1 MKFLLFL
8 FIIVLLIQFIK
19 HLILKEGFDNNCFY
33 NFKPDFTLKIS
44 DFLKTDE
51 NGDLTLN
58 GDGYAEINGSISDI
72 SEIMYEDLSNNLYGD
87 ISAILESPFQN
98 SLLNK
103 KTCKFNY

>member
-44 DFLKTDE
+44 NFLKLDE
-51 NGDLTLN
+51 NGDLSLN
-58 GDGYAEINGSISDI
+58 SDGYAEISGTISDI
-72 SEIMYEDLSNNLYGD
+72 SETLYEDLSNNLYGD

-98 SLLNK
+98 SLL
-103 KTCKFNY
+103 TVPPI

>member
-44 DFLKTDE
+44 EFLKTDE

>member
-44 DFLKTDE
+44 NFLKLDE
-51 NGDLTLN
+51 NGDLSLN
-58 GDGYAEINGSISDI
+58 SDGYAEISGTISDI
-72 SEIMYEDLSNNLYGD
+72 SETLYEDLSNNLYGD

-103 KTCKFNY
+103 KTCKFSY

>member
-44 DFLKTDE
+44 EFLKTDE
-51 NGDLTLN
+51 NGDLSLN
-58 GDGYAEINGSISDI
+58 SDGYAEISGSISDI

-87 ISAILESPFQN
+87 INAILESPFQN

-103 KTCKFNY
+103 KTCKFSY